1 LDLIQDVVVAGG
13 MESLSN
19 SPFYLNR
26 GSTPYGQIVLRDSC
40 NFDAL
45 TDVYTSWHM
54 GKCAENMVGK
64 MNISRVAQDDYA
76 KLSFESVYFFYLIY
90 ASSILNINYMRFD
103 KNTAI
108 K

>member
-1 LDLIQDVVVAGG
+1 MNQDVVVAGG

-76 KLSFESVYFFYLIY
+76 KLSYESVH
-90 ASSILNINYMRFD
+90 ILFISKLCVGHSNCFRGSVLNMQC
-103 KNTAI
+103 
-108 K
+108 